1 MDEKKLNLIY
11 LVAKEYYIDEK
22 KQKEIA
28 EKYNINRV
36 QVSRYITEAKKR
48 GMVSIKVLN
57 PLEDSK
63 LGIKEKLSSFF
74 PDLNVQIAV
83 THKRK
88 EEYDFE
94 SLANKAIEYINESFL
109 PNDKVGFGWGNTM
122 YQIAKNFKTPN
133 KYEDII
139 IVPLVGGSMKFE
151 NEFQTN
157 NISFMIAE
165 KFGGFNVPILA
176 PFYVED
182 DLYPSFIK
190 NDDVQHVLTLWG
202 KLDKAVIG
210 IGSKFSVTPLMEL
223 DVLSKSDLAKLLNF
237 KQVGDI
243 LTHYFNLEGEICELD
258 IYENLINLPIDSLK
272 EIDEVIAVAGGNDKV
287 EAIIGALRTGL
298 IDTIIL
304 DNIVAEKILERL

>member
-1 MDEKKLNLIY
+1 MDEKRLNLIY

-63 LGIKEKLSSFF
+63 LGIKEKLLSFF

-88 EEYDFE
+88 EGYDFE
-94 SLANKAIEYINESFL
+94 SLANKAIEYLNESFL

-122 YQIAKNFKTPN
+122 YHIAKNFKTPN

-190 NDDVQHVLTLWG
+190 N
-202 KLDKAVIG
+202 
-210 IGSKFSVTPLMEL
+210 
-223 DVLSKSDLAKLLNF
+223 
-237 KQVGDI
+237 
-243 LTHYFNLEGEICELD
+243 
-258 IYENLINLPIDSLK
+258 SL
-272 EIDEVIAVAGGNDKV
+272 
-287 EAIIGALRTGL
+287 
-298 IDTIIL
+298 
-304 DNIVAEKILERL
+304 